1 MTKQKAIEILSNL
14 ITAYVDSVDIDKKEI
29 RKLDKALKI
38 LIKEIN

>member
-29 RKLDKALKI
+29 RKLDKALEI

>member
-38 LIKEIN
+38 LIK